1 MSTKTIKKV
10 EETKTPKTPE
20 LEIKDTTPV
29 AQEGEFKI
37 KSTKKMKN
45 LGEQSASKTIKVD
58 LSKKEETKTKEKDA
72 VQKQETNAGDV
83 HVKEQENQ
91 GGVPKVV
98 EEIRPTI
105 KDDVEKQEVN
115 SPLQLIND
123 EDDKINKSGVA
134 GSNEVTPPLPEQ
146 KEIPKEVEAQKLPE
160 NIEKLIS
167 FMKETGGD
175 ITDYTRLN
183 ADYTNVDSKTLLH
196 EYYKTAKPHLNAEER
211 GFIIE
216 DSFSFDEELDEAR
229 DIKIKKLAYKE
240 EVAKAKNFLEDLKI
254 KYYDEIKLRPGVTQ
268 DQQKATDFFSRYNEE
283 QKVNK
288 EKHSRFIAQ
297 SKEILNEDF
306 KGFDFDLGDKKFRY
320 SIKDPVSVADN
331 QTDISNFIGKFLN
344 KEGEVAKH
352 KEYHKA
358 LYAAQNADA
367 MAQHFYEQGK
377 TDAIKDSIAK
387 SKNITTEARKTS
399 TGEVFIGG
407 LKVKAI
413 TGLDS
418 SKLKIKKR
426 TFN

>member
-1 MSTKTIKKV
+1 MSKKTKKEEAV
-10 EETKTPKTPE
+10 ETPKTPE
-20 LEIKDTTPV
+20 LEIKDTTPI

-37 KSTKKMKN
+37 KSAKKMKN
-45 LGEQSASKTIKVD
+45 LGEQGDSNVIKVD
-58 LSKKEETKTKEKDA
+58 LSKKEKTQTKEKDA
-72 VQKQETNAGDV
+72 VQEQETNAGNV
-83 HVKEQENQ
+83 HVKKQEDKSSVQ
-91 GGVPKVV
+91 EVV
-98 EEIRPTI
+98 KEIRPSI
-105 KDDVEKQEVN
+105 EDDAEKQEID
-115 SPLQLIND
+115 SPLQLISD
-123 EDDKINKSGVA
+123 EDNKTNKSGVA
-134 GSNEVTPPLPEQ
+134 GSDEVTTSLPEQ
-146 KEIPKEVEAQKLPE
+146 KEIPKEVETQKLPE
-160 NIEKLIS
+160 NIDKLIK

-175 ITDYTRLN
+175 IVDYTRLN
-183 ADYTNVDSKTLLH
+183 ADYTDVDSDTLLH

-229 DIKIKKLAYKE
+229 DIRKKKLAYKE
-240 EVAKAKNFLEDLKI
+240 EVAKATNFLEDLKV

-288 EKHSRFIAQ
+288 EKHNRFISK
-297 SKEILNEDF
+297 SKELLNEDF

-387 SKNITTEARKTS
+387 SKNITTEARKTN

>member
-1 MSTKTIKKV
+1 MSKKTKKEEAV
-10 EETKTPKTPE
+10 ETPKTPE
-20 LEIKDTTPV
+20 LEIKDTTPI

-37 KSTKKMKN
+37 KSAKKMKN
-45 LGEQSASKTIKVD
+45 LGEQGDSNVIKVD
-58 LSKKEETKTKEKDA
+58 LSKKEKTQTKEKDA
-72 VQKQETNAGDV
+72 VQEQETNAGDV
-83 HVKEQENQ
+83 HVKKQEDKSSVQ
-91 GGVPKVV
+91 EVV
-98 EEIRPTI
+98 KEIRPSI
-105 KDDVEKQEVN
+105 EDDAEKQEID
-115 SPLQLIND
+115 SPLQLISD
-123 EDDKINKSGVA
+123 EDNKTNKSGVA
-134 GSNEVTPPLPEQ
+134 GSDEVTTSLPEQ
-146 KEIPKEVEAQKLPE
+146 KEIPKEVETQKLPE
-160 NIEKLIS
+160 NIDKLIK

-175 ITDYTRLN
+175 IVDYTRLN
-183 ADYTNVDSKTLLH
+183 ADYTDVDSDTLLH

-229 DIKIKKLAYKE
+229 DIRKKKLAYKE
-240 EVAKAKNFLEDLKI
+240 EVAKATNFLEDLKV

-288 EKHSRFIAQ
+288 EKHNRFISK
-297 SKEILNEDF
+297 SKELLNEDF

-387 SKNITTEARKTS
+387 SKNITTEARKTN